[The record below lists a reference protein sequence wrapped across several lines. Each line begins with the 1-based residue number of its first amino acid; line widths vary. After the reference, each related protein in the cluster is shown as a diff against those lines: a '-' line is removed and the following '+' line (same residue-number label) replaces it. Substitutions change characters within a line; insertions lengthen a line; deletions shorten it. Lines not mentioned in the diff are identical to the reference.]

1 MLHVVLAICLGCLQ
15 AQDSTI
21 TVSAAIS
28 LSGPLEEIAKA
39 YKTAGGGEVRFNFA
53 ASNVLARQIANGAPA
68 DLFIS
73 ADEAQ
78 MEFVAERGAID
89 PTSRVP
95 LLRNRLVLV
104 TQSDR
109 HVEWRDA
116 WALLGADVRR
126 VAVGDPAGVPAGVY
140 AKQYLERIGVWQ
152 RLQPKLL
159 PLANVRA
166 ALAAVESGG
175 ADAGFVY
182 ATDAA
187 STPRVR
193 IVLTVAGSNA
203 PRIVYPAAIT
213 SRSTNKAQAAK
224 FLEFLRSPSAAAIFA
239 RHGFKTPDSQLPTPK
254 PNLFEPPG
262 C

>member
-1 MLHVVLAICLGCLQ
+1 MRLALAVLLGVLGS
-15 AQDSTI
+15 APDGPL

-28 LSGPLEEIAKA
+28 LSGALEEIAKA
-39 YKTAGGGEVRFNFA
+39 YKAAGGGEVRFNFA

-78 MEFVAERGAID
+78 MDFAQDRGAID
-89 PTSRVP
+89 AASRVP
-95 LLRNRLVLV
+95 LLHNRLVLI
-104 TQSDR
+104 TQSER
-109 HVEWRDA
+109 RAGWRDA
-116 WALLGADVRR
+116 RALLGGDVRR

-152 RLQPKLL
+152 ALQPKLL

-182 ATDAA
+182 GTDAA

-193 IVLTVAGSNA
+193 VVFAVDGSNA

-213 SRSTNKAQAAK
+213 ARSPNRAAAAK
-224 FLEFLRSPSAAAIFA
+224 FLEFLRSPSATAIFA
-239 RHGFKTPDSQLPTPK
+239 RHGFRIPNSQRPIPK
-254 PNLFEPPG
+254 QHLFERPG